1 MTKKDQETPRAPTN
15 RPYTL
20 SSGRAVTFEQPD
32 LFDLASGKVDL
43 PNSAKRDIWDLLLR
57 YGGDAKPDEQLLA
70 DERWIRAHFYAAQL
84 VIVPRVRLDED
95 DETGVIERK
104 ELSLPDLLAVYSF
117 LRYGPP
123 PLAEGGQPGARQAA
137 VVAVGDG
144 QSAE

>member
-1 MTKKDQETPRAPTN
+1 MADHAPIS

-20 SSGRAVTFEQPD
+20 SSGRAVTFVQPD

-43 PNSAKRDIWDLLLR
+43 PNSAKRDIWEMLLR
-57 YGGDAKPDEQLLA
+57 YAGNAKPDEQLLA

-104 ELSLPDLLAVYSF
+104 ELNLPDLLAVYSF

-123 PLAEGGQPGARQAA
+123 PASAQGGQFGASETI
-137 VVAVGDG
+137 VLPVGDG
-144 QSAE
+144 ESAE